1 MNKKTLLQLLI
12 FSIILLILTIF
23 FFTYFY
29 EQSEKNK
36 QMESRNKLDDQSLP
50 NNESTT
56 NIIENIKYLSF
67 DNLGN
72 QYEINAQ
79 TGEIKSND
87 TEIIYMK
94 NVSAKIDFTN
104 SETIHITADSAIYN
118 SKNYNTNFS
127 KNIKIS
133 YLGDKIECKKLDLL
147 FNENLALLYDNII
160 YTSSKTKLFADRLE
174 IDLITKNSK
183 ISMND
188 KNTKIKMLYNK

>member
-1 MNKKTLLQLLI
+1 M
-12 FSIILLILTIF
+12 ILTVF

-29 EQSEKNK
+29 EQPKINK
-36 QMESRNKLDDQSLP
+36 QTESRNKLDNQSLS
-50 NNESTT
+50 NNENNT
-56 NIIENIKYLSF
+56 NIIENIQYLSF

-72 QYEINAQ
+72 QYEIKAK
-79 TGEIKSND
+79 TGEIKASNS
-87 TEIIYMK
+87 EKIFMK
-94 NVSAKIDFTN
+94 NVNAKIDFTN
-104 SETIHITADSAIYN
+104 SETIYITADSAIYD

-133 YLGDKIECKKLDLL
+133 YIGHKIECKKLDLL

-160 YTSSKTKLFADRLE
+160 YTSSKTKFFADRLE

>member
-1 MNKKTLLQLLI
+1 
-12 FSIILLILTIF
+12 
-23 FFTYFY
+23 
-29 EQSEKNK
+29 
-36 QMESRNKLDDQSLP
+36 MESRNKLDGQSFP
-50 NNESTT
+50 NNEGAT
-56 NIIENIKYLSF
+56 NIIKNIQYLSF

-72 QYEINAQ
+72 QYEINAK
-79 TGEIKSND
+79 TGEIKSNNS
-87 TEIIYMK
+87 EIIYMK
-94 NVSAKIDFTN
+94 NVSAKINFTN
-104 SETIHITADSAIYN
+104 SETIYISSDSAIYD

-127 KNIKIS
+127 KNIKLS
-133 YLGDKIECKKLDLL
+133 YLEDKIECKKLDLL